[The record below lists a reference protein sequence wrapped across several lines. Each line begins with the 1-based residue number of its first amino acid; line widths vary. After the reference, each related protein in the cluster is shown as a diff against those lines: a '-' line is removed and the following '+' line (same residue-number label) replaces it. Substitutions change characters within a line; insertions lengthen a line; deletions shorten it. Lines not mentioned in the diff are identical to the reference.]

1 MGVRALLPVLA
12 TAVLAA
18 CGEDPGEAQG
28 TRAKQATPR
37 ASAP

>member
-1 MGVRALLPVLA
+1 MGVRALLPELA

-18 CGEDPGEAQG
+18 CGEDPGEARG
-28 TRAKQATPR
+28 TWAKQADAR